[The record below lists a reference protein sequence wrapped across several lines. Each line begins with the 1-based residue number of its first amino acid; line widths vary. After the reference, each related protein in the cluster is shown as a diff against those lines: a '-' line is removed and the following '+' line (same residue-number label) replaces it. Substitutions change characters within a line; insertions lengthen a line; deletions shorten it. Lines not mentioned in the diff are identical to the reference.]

1 MNESIG
7 VIAGSGKLPE
17 LMAREARKKGYKI
30 AVCAIK
36 GETDE
41 QVSSWADSVEWTRLG
56 ELGRLVRFFK
66 REGVKEAVMG
76 GKITKTNLF
85 KGEVKPDLE
94 MIKVLATAKNHSD
107 DSLLGAIANY
117 LNKQDI
123 SILDSTVFL
132 TDETLPQRGVLSK
145 RKPTQEEA
153 DDIEFGWHLA
163 KQAGGL
169 DIGQTVVVKKK
180 AILAVEA
187 IEGTD
192 EAILRGGALG
202 RGGAVVVKVA
212 KPDQDMRFDVP
223 AIGLGTL
230 EALVRSQARVLA
242 FEAGKTI
249 FLDRKEFLEG
259 ANRNGIAIVA
269 KES

>member
-30 AVCAIK
+30 AACAIK

-41 QVSSWADSVEWTRLG
+41 GVDGWADRVEWIRLG
-56 ELGRLVRFFK
+56 ELGRLIRFFK
-66 REGVKEAVMG
+66 REGVREAVMG
-76 GKITKTNLF
+76 GKITKTDLF
-85 KGEVKPDLE
+85 KGEVRPDLE
-94 MIKVLATAKNHSD
+94 MVKLLATAGNHSD
-107 DSLLGAIANY
+107 DSLLGAIADY
-117 LNKQDI
+117 LDKQSI
-123 SILDSTVFL
+123 SVLDSTVFL
-132 TDETLPQRGVLSK
+132 SEETLPQKGVLSK
-145 RKPTQEEA
+145 RKPTREEME
-153 DDIEFGWHLA
+153 DVEFGWRLA
-163 KQAGGL
+163 KEIAGL

-202 RGGAVVVKVA
+202 RGKATVVKVA
-212 KPDQDMRFDVP
+212 KPRQDMRFDVP

-230 EALVRSQARVLA
+230 EALIKSKARALA

-249 FLDRKEFLEG
+249 FLDRRNFLEK
-259 ANRNGIAIVA
+259 ADRHGIAVLA

>member
-1 MNESIG
+1 MSESIG

-17 LMAREARKKGYKI
+17 LLAREARKKGYKI
-30 AVCAIK
+30 AVCAIR

-56 ELGRLVRFFK
+56 ELGRLVQFFK
-66 REGVKEAVMG
+66 REGVREAVMG

-85 KGEVKPDLE
+85 KGEVRPDLE
-94 MIKVLATAKNHSD
+94 MIKVLATTHNHSD
-107 DSLLGAIANY
+107 DSLLGAIAGY
-117 LNKQDI
+117 LNKQNI
-123 SILDSTVFL
+123 SLLDSTVFL
-132 TDETLPQRGVLSK
+132 TDETLPQKGVLSK

-153 DDIEFGWHLA
+153 EDIEFGWRLA
-163 KQAGGL
+163 KEIGAL

-202 RGGAVVVKVA
+202 RGGATVVKVA
-212 KPDQDMRFDVP
+212 KPNQDMRFDVP

-230 EALVRSQARVLA
+230 DALVRSKARALA

-249 FLDRKEFLEG
+249 FLDREKFLDGADREG
-259 ANRNGIAIVA
+259 ITVVA
-269 KES
+269 KEA